1 MINKENK
8 GKAEELEL
16 LRMKEYNESVE
27 ENDNCVPLFSKKC
40 SPIHVFFIAPF
51 LNSKASKHNYEYSQ
65 NVQ

>member
-16 LRMKEYNESVE
+16 LRGKEYNESIE
-27 ENDNCVPLFSKKC
+27 ENDNCVPLLSKKC
-40 SPIHVFFIAPF
+40 SPIHVLFIAPF